1 MSVEKLTEQEF
12 DTLLQHLPAG
22 PEMRESSSDSPLLR
36 LFASI
41 SRDRRADLMTER
53 RCEPGEIVF
62 KEGEGGDAM
71 YVIWSGQMIA
81 LKGTLRSPT
90 ILGYRGPG
98 DVIGEMALLEDQPR
112 SATIIALEFV
122 RLLRIQRADF
132 QKWVSEMP
140 DIGMT
145 IMSMLSA
152 RLRDADN
159 VRLMEDRAGRQLVKQ
174 VSRLET
180 EKQQLID
187 LQQVRQETS
196 DLIVHDL
203 RNPLGVLYGALNM
216 LELMLPED
224 VLEQNREVLQLASS
238 ACERMQRLVDSLL
251 DVSKLETGEMKL
263 KLGAVN
269 LCPLLEDITR
279 RQSLL
284 VQHNNI
290 TIRVDIDQ
298 LPPVVADVDIVE
310 RVITNLMD
318 NAIKYTPAGKE
329 IVVSGEVQGDQLVI
343 SITDSGPGI
352 RPEDRERIF
361 ERFAQVPEEQRLR
374 GRRGFGLGL
383 TFCRLAVEAHGGKIW
398 VEPGPNG
405 VGSRF
410 AFTLPLTA

>member
-1 MSVEKLTEQEF
+1 
-12 DTLLQHLPAG
+12 
-22 PEMRESSSDSPLLR
+22 
-36 LFASI
+36 
-41 SRDRRADLMTER
+41 
-53 RCEPGEIVF
+53 
-62 KEGEGGDAM
+62 
-71 YVIWSGQMIA
+71 
-81 LKGTLRSPT
+81 
-90 ILGYRGPG
+90 
-98 DVIGEMALLEDQPR
+98 
-112 SATIIALEFV
+112 
-122 RLLRIQRADF
+122 
-132 QKWVSEMP
+132 
-140 DIGMT
+140 MT

-238 ACERMQRLVDSLL
+238 ACERMQRLVDLLL

-352 RPEDRERIF
+352 CPEDRERIF